1 MSSFVER
8 AVAEATGTKLS
19 RVLLTILA
27 APFYLIGLLVGVVVV
42 VAVVAFGAV
51 KLGVVD
57 VRRHAERTP
66 PIVDGDS

>member
-8 AVAEATGTKLS
+8 AVAEATSMKLS

-27 APFYLIGLLVGVVVV
+27 APFYLLGLVVGVVVV

-51 KLGVVD
+51 KLGFVD
-57 VRRHAERTP
+57 VRRRAESSPTV
-66 PIVDGDS
+66 VDGDI